1 MLQVSFLFVKLIFLL
16 NLDGETPN
24 SLVKMLSF
32 KHCNLFPLNTNCFE
46 TFLFV
51 GTHGGNVFIH
61 ALHHHQMDQR
71 REEIASE
78 ECCPLIKE
86 IRMQHQAPIIAIECL
101 QFGHTVRLIIISEEQ
116 IRSFILPTLKPSNI
130 KYRFTA
136 VEGSR
141 IKKAVLVQ
149 LTSRGYTKIK
159 LKIYSR
165 CFQLGEFEI
174 LKNFWPSQRTEAK
187 YF

>member
-1 MLQVSFLFVKLIFLL
+1 
-16 NLDGETPN
+16 
-24 SLVKMLSF
+24 MLSF
-32 KHCNLFPLNTNCFE
+32 KHCNPSTMNANCFE

-51 GTHGGNVFIH
+51 GTHGGNVLIH
-61 ALHHHQMDQR
+61 ALHHMDHQR
-71 REEIASE
+71 REEIGNA

-86 IRMQHQAPIIAIECL
+86 IRMLHQAPIIAIECL

-149 LTSRGYTKIK
+149 LTSRGYIK
-159 LKIYSR
+159 
-165 CFQLGEFEI
+165 
-174 LKNFWPSQRTEAK
+174 
-187 YF
+187 